1 MSGRREHTDRS
12 LAEARARERRYEKLQ
27 ERTSRD
33 PKQMALGFDAPP
45 PSRTDAQHL
54 VEERHKQKASESKA
68 KTQVVATAST
78 KSQAKANPDSGS
90 KSTTVHHA
98 RSTKTSPQA
107 RKATPKIPRKPSDK
121 DTARKKPVKKGS
133 KKKATRKESF
143 KIQISL
149 PVFIVL
155 VIVFA
160 LLAGSFI
167 ALQLFGFK
175 NSPLLVREANSP
187 TAATLTI
194 EVGMS
199 ARRIS
204 RMLEEAG
211 VVADAKV
218 FERYLEVEGSTTS
231 LQPGTY
237 LFEPGLS
244 HALIA
249 ERLVNPPRAAIGQ
262 SVLVYDGF
270 TLEEI
275 DAQLVARGLA
285 DEGDF
290 LLAAR
295 TLAFERGLPFAE
307 GWFLSGT
314 YMVPPNGDVPIGLA
328 IAMQDALNEAI
339 RPYLI
344 VLEDLDISVSQA
356 VVIASMIQRETKD
369 VIQMPMISGVIHN
382 RLKATM
388 PLGIDATLRYGLD
401 AWNRDLTQAEYTANH
416 PYNTRNREGLPPSG
430 IGAPSPAAL
439 DAAMNPSSHK
449 WYYYIHDAQGN
460 IHFAQTY
467 DGHKENIDKY
477 LR

>member
-27 ERTSRD
+27 EQTSGE

-54 VEERHKQKASESKA
+54 VEQRHKQKASESKA
-68 KTQVVATAST
+68 KAKVVATTSTRNQVKASPDAGN
-78 KSQAKANPDSGS
+78 KS
-90 KSTTVHHA
+90 STIHHA
-98 RSTKTSPQA
+98 KSTKTPSQDK
-107 RKATPKIPRKPSDK
+107 KAATKIPRKTSGK
-121 DTARKKPVKKGS
+121 DAVRKRPATKGG
-133 KKKATRKESF
+133 KKKAKGKESF

-155 VIVFA
+155 VVVFA

-167 ALQLFGFK
+167 ALQLVGFK
-175 NSPLLVREANSP
+175 NSQLYVREANSP
-187 TAATLTI
+187 TAVTLTV
-194 EVGMS
+194 EPGMS

-204 RMLEEAG
+204 HMLEDSG

-244 HALIA
+244 HAMIA
-249 ERLVNPPRAAIGQ
+249 ERLVNPPRVATGQ

-275 DAQLVARGLA
+275 DAQLVSRGLA
-285 DEGDF
+285 EQGDF
-290 LLAAR
+290 ILAAK
-295 TLAFERGLPFAE
+295 TLASERGLPCAE

-314 YMVPPNGDVPIGLA
+314 YTIPPNGDVPIGLA

-344 VLEDLDISVSQA
+344 ALEDLDISVA
-356 VVIASMIQRETKD
+356 EVVVIASMIQRETKD
-369 VIQMPMISGVIHN
+369 VVQMPLISGVIHN
-382 RLKATM
+382 RLKANM

-401 AWNRDLTQAEYTANH
+401 VWDRELTEAEYTANN
-416 PYNTRNREGLPPSG
+416 PYNTRIRVGLPPTG

-439 DAAMNPSSHK
+439 DAAMNPASHK
-449 WYYYIHDAQGN
+449 WFYYIHDAEGD

-467 DGHKENIDKY
+467 DGHKENIGKY
-477 LR
+477 L

>member
-12 LAEARARERRYEKLQ
+12 IAEARARERRYEKLQ
-27 ERTSRD
+27 EQTSRE

-68 KTQVVATAST
+68 KVVATTST
-78 KSQAKANPDSGS
+78 KIQAKATPDPGN
-90 KSTTVHHA
+90 KSTAVHHTK
-98 RSTKTSPQA
+98 STKTSTQA
-107 RKATPKIPRKPSDK
+107 GKAKTKIPRKTSDK
-121 DTARKKPVKKGS
+121 DVARKKPGKKGS
-133 KKKATRKESF
+133 KKKAKRKESF

-155 VIVFA
+155 VVVFA

-167 ALQLFGFK
+167 AFQLLGIKNSQLF
-175 NSPLLVREANSP
+175 VREANSP
-187 TAATLTI
+187 TAVTLTV
-194 EVGMS
+194 EPGMS

-204 RMLEEAG
+204 RMLEDSG

-218 FERYLEVEGSTTS
+218 FERYLEVEGSTTN

-244 HALIA
+244 HAMIA
-249 ERLVNPPRAAIGQ
+249 EKLVNPPRVATGQ

-275 DAQLVARGLA
+275 DAQLVSRGLA

-295 TLAFERGLPFAE
+295 TLAFERGLPYAE

-344 VLEDLDISVSQA
+344 ALEDLDLSVAQ
-356 VVIASMIQRETKD
+356 VIVIASLIQRETKD
-369 VIQMPMISGVIHN
+369 VIQMPLISGVIHN
-382 RLKATM
+382 RLEANM
-388 PLGIDATLRYGLD
+388 PLGIDAALRYGLD
-401 AWNRDLTQAEYTANH
+401 AWDRDLTEAEYTANN
-416 PYNTRNREGLPPSG
+416 PYNTRNREGLPPTG
-430 IGAPSPAAL
+430 VGAPSPAAL
-439 DAAMNPSSHK
+439 DAAMNPASHK
-449 WYYYIHDAQGN
+449 WYYYIHDAKGD

-467 DGHKENIDKY
+467 DGHKENIDEY
-477 LR
+477 L